1 MNNRSM
7 NENFNTHKTAFY
19 VQRKAGGSLCDFD
32 NNEGG
37 KKNSFE
43 P

>member
-19 VQRKAGGSLCDFD
+19 IQRKAGTLCDFD

-37 KKNSFE
+37 KKQLLKL
-43 P
+43 